1 MKVAIKN
8 IGLLLVVCLLAILP
22 TVGIAAG
29 AVENKEAEP
38 DKGPNNGLML
48 REGNF
53 VVELAIFETGVPPEY
68 RAWITDDGKAVDPE
82 VVELEVVLTRLGGV
96 RDEIGFTVQESFL
109 RGDMEIYEPHS
120 FKVTVTAQY
129 QGKNYQWQYDSFE
142 GRTTIDQ
149 EVADSMGVVTE
160 VAGPA
165 LLHETISAYGKLKLP
180 PSGKRELRARFTGQ
194 IVRVH
199 KKLGDTVS
207 RGDIL
212 FTIES
217 NDSLR
222 SYSLRA
228 PMPGVIAFMDGG
240 AGEATGER
248 ILAVIVD
255 IEQTQAEVAVYPLDR
270 QRVKEGNRVI
280 LKQAGGKTPVSGE
293 VIFIEPMAVSG
304 QSQNVLIKLDKLPLG
319 WKPGQFVAAEIEVA
333 KHPVDLA
340 VKRIGLQG
348 FRDFTVVF
356 AKVGQQYEVRMLE
369 LGRQDKEWVEVLGGL
384 KPGTEYVSENSF
396 LLKADVEKSGASHDH

>member
-29 AVENKEAEP
+29 AVENEEAEP

-240 AGEATGER
+240 LVRRPE
-248 ILAVIVD
+248 
-255 IEQTQAEVAVYPLDR
+255 
-270 QRVKEGNRVI
+270 N
-280 LKQAGGKTPVSGE
+280 VSW
-293 VIFIEPMAVSG
+293 PS
-304 QSQNVLIKLDKLPLG
+304 
-319 WKPGQFVAAEIEVA
+319 
-333 KHPVDLA
+333 
-340 VKRIGLQG
+340 
-348 FRDFTVVF
+348 
-356 AKVGQQYEVRMLE
+356 
-369 LGRQDKEWVEVLGGL
+369 
-384 KPGTEYVSENSF
+384 
-396 LLKADVEKSGASHDH
+396 

>member
-129 QGKNYQWQYDSFE
+129 QG
-142 GRTTIDQ
+142 RTTNG
-149 EVADSMGVVTE
+149 SM
-160 VAGPA
+160 
-165 LLHETISAYGKLKLP
+165 
-180 PSGKRELRARFTGQ
+180 
-194 IVRVH
+194 
-199 KKLGDTVS
+199 TV
-207 RGDIL
+207 
-212 FTIES
+212 
-217 NDSLR
+217 
-222 SYSLRA
+222 
-228 PMPGVIAFMDGG
+228 
-240 AGEATGER
+240 
-248 ILAVIVD
+248 
-255 IEQTQAEVAVYPLDR
+255 
-270 QRVKEGNRVI
+270 
-280 LKQAGGKTPVSGE
+280 
-293 VIFIEPMAVSG
+293 
-304 QSQNVLIKLDKLPLG
+304 
-319 WKPGQFVAAEIEVA
+319 
-333 KHPVDLA
+333 
-340 VKRIGLQG
+340 
-348 FRDFTVVF
+348 
-356 AKVGQQYEVRMLE
+356 
-369 LGRQDKEWVEVLGGL
+369 
-384 KPGTEYVSENSF
+384 
-396 LLKADVEKSGASHDH
+396 LKAAQPSIKKSLTPWVLSRRSLVPLSCMRLFLPTES